1 MPHPSE
7 HCPFCGSTRVGVFTG
22 RQAKHAVSC
31 LAPAC
36 GATGPEG
43 TTPAEAVGRWRTRH
57 ADAAPIPPIA
67 EQPTVAG
74 PLWTGDLVP
83 GSLDAVTEKQALIDR
98 SLTVFRA
105 LTRRKRGG

>member
-1 MPHPSE
+1 MPHSSD

-43 TTPAEAVGRWRTRH
+43 TTSAEAVGRWRTRH
-57 ADAAPIPPIA
+57 ADAAPAPPIA
-67 EQPTVAG
+67 E

-83 GSLDAVTEKQALIDR
+83 GSLEQALIDR